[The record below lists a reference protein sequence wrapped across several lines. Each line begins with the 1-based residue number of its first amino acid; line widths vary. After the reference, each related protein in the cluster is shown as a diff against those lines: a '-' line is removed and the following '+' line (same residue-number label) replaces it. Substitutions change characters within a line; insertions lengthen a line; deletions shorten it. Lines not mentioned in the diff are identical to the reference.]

1 MTVQEQLWQ
10 YYSNRFLAH
19 WQQDRDRGEVSAT
32 TVALAALLVL
42 AAIAVGGIIRAKVTA
57 KAESIQL

>member
-1 MTVQEQLWQ
+1 MTMHEQLWQ
-10 YYSNRFLAH
+10 YYSTRFRAQWEH
-19 WQQDRDRGEVSAT
+19 DRDRGEVSAT

-42 AAIAVGGIIRAKVTA
+42 AAIAVGGIIRAKVTT

>member
-1 MTVQEQLWQ
+1 MNIHQQMWQ
-10 YYSNRFLAH
+10 YYRARLAV
-19 WQQDRDRGEVSAT
+19 QRDQDRDRGEVSAT